1 MTETPPVYPT
11 NIEAPRPEP
20 LPFRWI
26 SQDLKNL
33 VQLAPMSPYT
43 RALLR
48 IKFNRPVPENCT
60 TFEQI
65 EAWLATL
72 PTAPN
77 PAPPPSPASVVW
89 TGNTSNPNSHR
100 AQIARGEFIEVTGE
114 ISGYDNCTVGWD
126 QSECVQVPL
135 SIWEQ
140 GIAEVEEYVR
150 ESVEA
155 SDKEYGDISDYE
167 YGGDDGIEIEDD
179 LESLMEDAERMIR
192 ERDGEDEDED
202 DE

>member
-1 MTETPPVYPT
+1 MTATPPAPPT

-72 PTAPN
+72 PKAPT
-77 PAPPPSPASVVW
+77 PAPAPAPAAWPIS
-89 TGNTSNPNSHR
+89 NTNPNSHR
-100 AQIARGEFIEVTGE
+100 AQLERGEFIEVEGQ
-114 ISGYDNCTVGWD
+114 INGYDNCTIGWYQCD
-126 QSECVQVPL
+126 CVRVPL

-140 GIAEVEEYVR
+140 GLNDVEDYVR
-150 ESVEA
+150 ERVEN
-155 SDKEYGDISDYE
+155 SQKEYGDTSDYE
-167 YGGDDGIEIEDD
+167 YGGDDGIEIDVD
-179 LESLMEDAERMIR
+179 LDSLMEDAERMIR
-192 ERDGEDEDED
+192 ERDGEEDED